1 MPVTPER
8 QPETIV
14 ALDYGLRRIGV
25 AVGQQV
31 TGSATP
37 LAVIGNGDAGPDW
50 QALSAIVTTW
60 RPSRLVVGMPAH
72 ADGSASPLSAR
83 VAGFVDQLSRFGLPV
98 ETVDE
103 RYSSLEAGQILK
115 ARRAAG
121 GRRRIRKE
129 SLDSTAAMLIA
140 ERWLGGQR

>member
-8 QPETIV
+8 QPETII

-37 LAVIGNGDAGPDW
+37 LAVIGNGDTGPDW
-50 QALSAIVTTW
+50 RALSAIVASW
-60 RPSRLVVGMPAH
+60 RPSRLIVGMPAH
-72 ADGSASPLSAR
+72 ADGSASALSAR
-83 VAGFVDQLSRFGLPV
+83 VATFVGQLSRFGLPV

-121 GRRRIRKE
+121 ARRRVRKA